1 MLPVS
6 FSLLRKS
13 HNFNHDWKDYGGCGG
28 AVTIQDSSRF
38 RCTSLSQGLQVQQ
51 FIKSIKRDNCGL
63 NSTKIHIL
71 LLGL

>member
-6 FSLLRKS
+6 FCLRRKS
-13 HNFNHDWKDYGGCGG
+13 LNFYHDWKDCGGAG

-63 NSTKIHIL
+63 NSAKIHIL